1 MFVVKLLWRTFSYHS
16 KEKHPN
22 LDFFS
27 MRELL
32 YDANINTDWAYYD
45 LSFVNSDLK
54 WRCHSSRLFCQTV
67 TLIFKHKTGIQSSTM
82 SSTEFEYEKT
92 DEKSFSLYRFFP
104 VDCYLYNRTILISS
118 IK

>member
-27 MRELL
+27 MPELL

-54 WRCHSSRLFCQTV
+54 NDAV
-67 TLIFKHKTGIQSSTM
+67 TLQDYFAKL
-82 SSTEFEYEKT
+82 
-92 DEKSFSLYRFFP
+92 SL
-104 VDCYLYNRTILISS
+104 
-118 IK
+118 

>member
-1 MFVVKLLWRTFSYHS
+1 
-16 KEKHPN
+16 
-22 LDFFS
+22 
-27 MRELL
+27 
-32 YDANINTDWAYYD
+32 
-45 LSFVNSDLK
+45 
-54 WRCHSSRLFCQTV
+54 
-67 TLIFKHKTGIQSSTM
+67 M